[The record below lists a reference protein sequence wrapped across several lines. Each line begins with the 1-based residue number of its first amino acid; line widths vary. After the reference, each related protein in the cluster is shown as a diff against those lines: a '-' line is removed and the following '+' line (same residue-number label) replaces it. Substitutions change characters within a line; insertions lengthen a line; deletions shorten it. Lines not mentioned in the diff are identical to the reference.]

1 MREEF
6 KYSNKRSSQLM
17 QVVLKMDNVKGNSK
31 DEMIKVLTGM
41 RVLE

>member
-6 KYSNKRSSQLM
+6 KCSNKRSSQLM